1 MDLNDGTIRH
11 GVGGIANAV
20 VSRRAMVTV
29 SGLTFLALARGEV
42 FGQEGVDYERLKEA
56 EERAAQAAREAAR
69 RGAEATLRE
78 RAGAQERA
86 FFDRMQDSDAQ
97 SRAKMMQDWQF
108 QRTLERLRGD
118 LGVSDEEW
126 KVIQPRIAAVYDLR
140 HPPGSFAQEDVSASA
155 MVLRL
160 TRELRELV
168 MNNKDAKPEEI
179 KAKLTA
185 LRAAKERVRQE
196 LANAQKDLRQIL
208 TLRQE
213 AILVLNGLLD

>member
-1 MDLNDGTIRH
+1 VAL
-11 GVGGIANAV
+11 
-20 VSRRAMVTV
+20 
-29 SGLTFLALARGEV
+29 LALARGEAP
-42 FGQEGVDYERLKEA
+42 GQEGVDYERLKEA

-78 RAGAQERA
+78 RASAQERA

-140 HPPGSFAQEDVSASA
+140 HPPASFAQEDVSVSA

-160 TRELRELV
+160 TRELRELLK
-168 MNNKDAKPEEI
+168 NKDAKPEEI

-196 LANAQKDLRQIL
+196 LTKAQKDLRQIL

-213 AILVLNGLLD
+213 AVLVLNGLLD

>member
-1 MDLNDGTIRH
+1 
-11 GVGGIANAV
+11 
-20 VSRRAMVTV
+20 
-29 SGLTFLALARGEV
+29 
-42 FGQEGVDYERLKEA
+42 
-56 EERAAQAAREAAR
+56 
-69 RGAEATLRE
+69 
-78 RAGAQERA
+78 
-86 FFDRMQDSDAQ
+86 
-97 SRAKMMQDWQF
+97 MMQDWQF

-140 HPPGSFAQEDVSASA
+140 HPPASFAQEDVSVSA

-160 TRELRELV
+160 TRELRELLK
-168 MNNKDAKPEEI
+168 NKDAKPEEI

-196 LANAQKDLRQIL
+196 LTKAQKDLRQIL

-213 AILVLNGLLD
+213 AVLVLNGLLD